1 MKHHLSLGASE
12 PLASGEDK
20 TQAALPLSLHLIESV
35 AQSGEV
41 RLVGCE
47 GRPVLCLQSFGDD
60 TIGSFAVCTQMNGN
74 PTALVVLGHV
84 PISSIAL
91 ALADERSLSQAA
103 KPLVLK
109 CGRSQLQLHPDGRVR
124 ITGDDIIVES
134 NGRMGLR
141 GAVVD
146 LN

>member
-1 MKHHLSLGASE
+1 MR
-12 PLASGEDK
+12 
-20 TQAALPLSLHLIESV
+20 TALPLSLHLIESV

-41 RLVGCE
+41 RLVGSE
-47 GRPVLCLQSFGDD
+47 GRPVLCLSSFGDD
-60 TIGSFAVCTQMNGN
+60 AVGNFAVCTQMNDSSA
-74 PTALVVLGHV
+74 ALVVLGH
-84 PISSIAL
+84 ISITSIAL
-91 ALADERSLSQAA
+91 ALADERSVSQPAR
-103 KPLVLK
+103 PLVLK
-109 CGRSQLQLHPDGRVR
+109 CGRSQLQLHPDGRIR